1 MLFYGNNVTF
11 QYVGYES
18 VTRPGKTN
26 RIKKKKM
33 LSPNSIYPLPCDE
46 ALSGFFHLFIS
57 IISNKY
63 NTNVIVLTN

>member
-26 RIKKKKM
+26 RIKKKM
-33 LSPNSIYPLPCDE
+33 LSPNSIYPLPCDG

-57 IISNKY
+57 TISNKY

>member
-26 RIKKKKM
+26 RIKKK
-33 LSPNSIYPLPCDE
+33 C
-46 ALSGFFHLFIS
+46 FHLIPYIHSPVMGLFQEFFIYS
-57 IISNKY
+57 VPPYQI
-63 NTNVIVLTN
+63 NTIQTLLF